1 MRMFLVFVFYTV
13 WTVLLVFAIELFVFQ
28 YQPGSQINDALD
40 YLIKFGNSQGGKL
53 MFDWTGIAGT
63 RYGTIKTLWLLG
75 KELGKEETGTRIIE
89 CHFKGDRLQ
98 QIVHPTRGRLDF
110 D

>member
-1 MRMFLVFVFYTV
+1 MRMFLAFVFYTI

-28 YQPGSQINDALD
+28 YEPGKQINDALEC
-40 YLIKFGNSQGGKL
+40 LLKLGETGGGKL
-53 MFDWTGIAGT
+53 TFDWTGIAGT
-63 RYGTIKTLWLLG
+63 RFGTIKTLWLLG
-75 KELGKEETGTRIIE
+75 KEETLGSNVRIIE

-98 QIVHPTRGRLDF
+98 QIAHPTRGRLDC